1 MNITVFGCGYVGL
14 VTGACLANLGNSVLC
29 VDIDEKRIAAL
40 QSGFVPIYEPGLQE
54 MIATNIVQK
63 RLSFTLDAVHAIRTA
78 EVLFIAVGTPQGENG
93 KADLSAVFQVAET
106 IGKYMN
112 SYKVI
117 VDKSTVPVG
126 TADGVK
132 KRIQEHQTS
141 PYSFSLVSNPEFLRE
156 GEAIKDFMTPD
167 RIVLGVEDIRAKEI
181 MTHIYKG
188 IERTGKPI
196 FITDIKSAELIKYAS
211 NAFLAT
217 KISFMNELAQLCEH
231 VDGDIKEIA
240 KGLGLDS
247 RIGSRFL
254 QAGIG
259 YGGSCFPKDVL
270 ALIQTGQEQG
280 VEFPILRAVHE
291 VNTAQ
296 KHALFPKIQHFLG
309 NVSGKTIAVLGLSFK
324 PKTDDI
330 REAPAQVL
338 LQQLL
343 AAQAIVR
350 VFDPVAM
357 ENMKRLYPASS
368 FFHYCSDAY
377 DAVHDADCLVLVTEW
392 DEFRSLD
399 LEKVKQSMR
408 HARIVDGRNIFDP
421 QEVLALGFQYAGIGR
436 GRFPLETS

>member
-40 QSGFVPIYEPGLQE
+40 QSGLVPIYEPGLQE
-54 MIATNIVQK
+54 MIAINIVQK
-63 RLSFTLDAVHAIRTA
+63 RLFFTLDAAAAIRTS
-78 EVLFIAVGTPQGENG
+78 EVLFIAVGTPPGENG

-112 SYKVI
+112 NHKVI

-188 IERTGKPI
+188 IERTGRPI

-231 VDGDIKEIA
+231 VGGDIKEIA

-247 RIGSRFL
+247 RIGPRFL

-280 VEFPILRAVHE
+280 VEFPILRAVHG

-296 KHALFPKIQHFLG
+296 KHALFPKIQYFLG
-309 NVSGKTIAVLGLSFK
+309 DVSGKTIAVLGLSFK

-343 AAQAIVR
+343 AAQATVR

-357 ENMKRLYPASS
+357 ENMKRLYSASS

-377 DAVHDADCLVLVTEW
+377 DAVQNADCLVLVTEW

-436 GRFPLETS
+436 GRFPLETL